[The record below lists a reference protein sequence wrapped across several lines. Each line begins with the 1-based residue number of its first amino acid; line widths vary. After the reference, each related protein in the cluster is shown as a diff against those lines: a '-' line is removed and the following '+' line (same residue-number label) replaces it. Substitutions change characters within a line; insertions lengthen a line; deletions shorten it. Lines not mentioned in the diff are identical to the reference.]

1 MSQSNNLENSS
12 KAYFN
17 YMKNDSIPD
26 KVKRDIALNDLG
38 YAGKTLSLL
47 QSFGLGTLSTLLV
60 IIVKF
65 HLEGPWAIILYVVFI
80 TIAFISVSV
89 ITRRRAIK
97 NLLTIEQKIRESTNR
112 SDTDKSTTCRC
123 VKINF
128 HEADH
133 SLASESASS
142 TACGSGLV
150 INLCLTQARS
160 SDVSALANV
169 NIEVRS

>member
-1 MSQSNNLENSS
+1 MSQS
-12 KAYFN
+12 KAHLN
-17 YMKNDSIPD
+17 YMKNDDIPD
-26 KVKRDIALNDLG
+26 KIKRDIALNDLG
-38 YAGKTLSLL
+38 YAGQTLSLL
-47 QSFGLGTLSTLLV
+47 QSFSLGTLSALLA

-65 HLEGPWAIILYVVFI
+65 HLEGPWAIILYVILI

-97 NLLTIEQKIRESTNR
+97 NLLTVEERMVPESTNKKA
-112 SDTDKSTTCRC
+112 DNDKNTTCRC
-123 VKINF
+123 VKIEF

-133 SLASESASS
+133 SSASESASS

-160 SDVSALANV
+160 SDVSVLANV
-169 NIEVRS
+169 SIEVRS